1 MTPEASSG
9 RPPGERGLWAAV
21 LMNAIQDAEGNPK
34 HKTGAGAAA
43 ETSKA
48 RRWLTIPNKDFNE
61 VCYLAGL
68 DPVAVRERCQRM
80 FPEGEAVALTGKGRP
95 GRSLRLYE
103 YNGLSLSL
111 PEWADR
117 VGLSVPAIRGRMQ
130 RGMTFEQAITAKL
143 KPGTHWSKWAAAAP
157 GVGMNLPA
165 PEGTGGG
172 PTTQEIP
179 ETEFSA

>member
-1 MTPEASSG
+1 MTPEVFSSK
-9 RPPGERGLWAAV
+9 PSGERGLWAAV
-21 LMNAIQDAEGNPK
+21 LMTAIQDAMGNVR
-34 HKTGAGAAA
+34 GAKGSIDS
-43 ETSKA
+43 ETRKA
-48 RRWLTIPNKDFNE
+48 RRWLTVPNRDFNE

-80 FPEGEAVALTGKGRP
+80 FREGEAVVPSGAPRGRP
-95 GRSLRLYE
+95 LHLYE
-103 YNGLSLSL
+103 YNGESLSL

-117 VGLSVPAIRGRMQ
+117 VGLSVPAIRGRLQ

-143 KPGTHWSKWAAAAP
+143 KPGTHWTKQAMSAP
-157 GVGMNLPA
+157 GVVKNFPA